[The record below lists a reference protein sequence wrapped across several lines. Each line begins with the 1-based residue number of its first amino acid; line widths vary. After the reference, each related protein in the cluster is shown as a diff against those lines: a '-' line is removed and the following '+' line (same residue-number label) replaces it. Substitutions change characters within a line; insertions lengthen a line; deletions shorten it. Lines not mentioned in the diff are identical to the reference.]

1 MAQPIAYLNY
11 SFSEHNVAGRAN
23 FAESFG
29 TFIHLHESGF
39 RIPLIILIEIS
50 FNKNVKVCRQTS

>member
-1 MAQPIAYLNY
+1 MAQPIVYLNY
-11 SFSEHNVAGRAN
+11 SFSEHNVAGRAD
-23 FAESFG
+23 FPESFG